1 MTIWNHKLA
10 SVVLPNEIFA
20 FWAHPALLQGFDCF
34 LQRSAACS
42 DFFSFKDGMLIT
54 YEKCYY
60 ILLLLLSRVHE
71 VKLCLPI

>member
-1 MTIWNHKLA
+1 MTIWKHKLT
-10 SVVLPNEIFA
+10 SVVLSNEIFA
-20 FWAHPALLQGFDCF
+20 FWARHALLQGFDCF
-34 LQRSAACS
+34 LQCSAACS
-42 DFFSFKDGMLIT
+42 DFFFKDGMLIT